1 MKDVKARRR
10 YESPHRREQA
20 AGTRRKLVEAAQA
33 LFLERGYAATT
44 MAEIARAAGVVV
56 ETLYRS
62 FGSKAA
68 LFRAVVEAALAGGF
82 ERSEVPVEDRPAI
95 AAIIAESDPR
105 RQVAMYAATQPGI
118 HRRAGPLLRAVR
130 DAATIDA
137 EVARVW
143 AELEGQRYAGQARMA
158 GLLAS
163 RGALRDGLTL
173 EGAADRIWVLSSLAL
188 HDLCVVE
195 RGWSPDDYERWLT
208 EALTRELLQDQP
220 HPAPQP
226 APPEEPDDRDSD

>member
-1 MKDVKARRR
+1 
-10 YESPHRREQA
+10 
-20 AGTRRKLVEAAQA
+20 
-33 LFLERGYAATT
+33 
-44 MAEIARAAGVVV
+44 
-56 ETLYRS
+56 
-62 FGSKAA
+62 
-68 LFRAVVEAALAGGF
+68 
-82 ERSEVPVEDRPAI
+82 
-95 AAIIAESDPR
+95 
-105 RQVAMYAATQPGI
+105 
-118 HRRAGPLLRAVR
+118 
-130 DAATIDA
+130 
-137 EVARVW
+137 
-143 AELEGQRYAGQARMA
+143 MA